1 MRIKK
6 YKYLIRLIV
15 SILLALTVA
24 IVTVFSF
31 LWTHAFEEIRKG
43 NEVYYDKLA
52 DSFLRDFTMEI
63 DSLRKHAAALS
74 VDSRYEESAFWLGV
88 ENYRKNAYW
97 YLEAVSE
104 MKNKYAAHNAGDCG
118 IYYYET
124 DSVITK
130 GSKQTLDQFLKNSL
144 QVTGER
150 EEALRAYFS
159 QENYQF
165 LKLVFGT
172 TNTQE
177 DIGGKFLVGY
187 CTVLGK
193 NRDSV
198 MIFYQI
204 APDDLGD
211 MLNLSYGAEGVWLYV
226 TEQGGDQIYLAGNP
240 TGSAV
245 ENVFPLE
252 ARERNVSGTRQKVLY
267 QKDSASLPLS
277 FAVYLTDESLQNN
290 IVAFYHDMKKLIF
303 IMIFLVI
310 GICVVA
316 LYAEYKPM
324 YRILAQLEED
334 EADEFTMIQSALNN
348 RRAIIQEQE
357 LLITDLLIKHL
368 IYGVPVGRERL
379 NKLGVKVSGG
389 FYCAYVLVGHILLTG
404 EVEEMTEELEE
415 RFQVRLFVIEIQE
428 ENSNVLIAFLK
439 SAETKDTEQW
449 LQDWVHGR
457 LGEDCKLYPG
467 KVVDQLDEIRSSFLH
482 CYEKRNEYE
491 AAQKAM
497 KADQEAL
504 ERKEVRQKK
513 LNEEILAY
521 LELHY
526 RDVDLSQTQVA
537 DAFRISSYTLSR
549 MFKTQ
554 IGVGFTEY
562 VNFKRL
568 EYAKE
573 LLLTTGYSVH
583 EIAFLA
589 GYANDNYFSRIFK
602 ANVGMS
608 PTAFREK

>member
-15 SILLALTVA
+15 SILLALTIA

-31 LWTHAFEEIRKG
+31 FWTHSYEEIRKG
-43 NEVYYDKLA
+43 NEVYYNKLA
-52 DSFLRDFTMEI
+52 DSFMRDFTREI
-63 DSLRKHAAALS
+63 DNLRKHAAAMS
-74 VDSRYEESAFWLGV
+74 VDSRSEKSAFWMGA
-88 ENYRKNAYW
+88 ESYRENAYW
-97 YLEAVSE
+97 YLEAVGE
-104 MKNKYAAHNAGDCG
+104 MKNKYSVHNAGQCG

-124 DSVITK
+124 DSIITEI
-130 GSKQTLDQFLKNSL
+130 SKQTLEEFIKNTL
-144 QVTGER
+144 QVTGDDADTIR
-150 EEALRAYFS
+150 DWFS
-159 QENYQF
+159 QDNYQF
-165 LKLVFGT
+165 LKLIYST
-172 TNTQE
+172 TNAGERTQ
-177 DIGGKFLVGY
+177 GKFLVGY
-187 CTVLGK
+187 CTVMGK
-193 NRDSV
+193 NRDRV
-198 MIFYQI
+198 MIFYLI
-204 APDDLGD
+204 GPDDLRH
-211 MLNLSYGAEGVWLYV
+211 MLNLSYGTEGVWLFV
-226 TEQGGDQIYLAGNP
+226 TDKGGRQIYLADNP
-240 TGSAV
+240 TGGEV
-245 ENVFPLE
+245 QNVFPLE
-252 ARERNVSGTRQKVLY
+252 TKERKVAGTRQKVLY

-290 IVAFYHDMKKLIF
+290 IVEFYHDMKKLIF
-303 IMIFLVI
+303 IMIFLVL

-334 EADEFTMIQSALNN
+334 DADEFTLIQSALNN
-348 RRAIIQEQE
+348 RRAMIQEQE

-368 IYGVPVGRERL
+368 IYGVPVEKERL
-379 NKLGVKVSGG
+379 DTLGVKGSGG
-389 FYCAYVLVGHILLTG
+389 FYCAYVLAGHILLTG
-404 EVEEMTEELEE
+404 EVEELMGQLEE
-415 RFQVRLFVIEIQE
+415 RYQVRLFVIDIQE
-428 ENSNVLIAFLK
+428 ENSNVLIAFLE
-439 SAETKDTEQW
+439 SSETKGLELW

-457 LGEDCKLYPG
+457 YGEGCKLYPG
-467 KVVDQLDEIRSSFLH
+467 RVVDQPNHIRSSFLH

-497 KADQEAL
+497 KAEQEAL

-521 LELHY
+521 MEIHY

-537 DAFRISSYTLSR
+537 DAFQISSYTLSR
-549 MFKTQ
+549 MFKNQ

-573 LLLTTGYSVH
+573 LLLTTNHSVH
-583 EIAFLA
+583 EIALLA